1 MDEIDRIE
9 RRLKLHDVRVL
20 MSVVQAGSMH
30 KAAERLATSQPAVSR
45 AISDLEHALGVRLLD
60 RSPRGVAPTIYAQAL
75 LARGRA
81 AFDELRQG
89 VKDIEFLA
97 DPTAGELR
105 IGCPEAI
112 AVGPVLAVI
121 DRLTRRHPRM
131 AFDVV
136 TSPIATT
143 YRELRERK
151 VELVVARIT
160 DSAAEEDV
168 VAESLFDYATVVVAA
183 PQNPWTRRRRIEL
196 AELVNEPWTL
206 PPSDSYIGALAAQA
220 FRAQGRKLPRS
231 AVTTLSVEMRKRL
244 VATGRFLTMLPSY
257 SVTLHGKPS
266 LKPLPVALSETHGTI
281 AIVTLR
287 NRTLSPLGELFVKT
301 ARAATKP
308 LVKAR

>member
-1 MDEIDRIE
+1 MDEHERIE
-9 RRLKLHDVRVL
+9 RRLKLHDMRVL
-20 MSVVQAGSMH
+20 MAVVREGSMS
-30 KAAERLATSQPAVSR
+30 KAAERLGTSQPAVSR
-45 AISDLEHALGVRLLD
+45 SIVDLEHALGVRLVD
-60 RSPRGVAPTIYAQAL
+60 RSPRGIEPTQYGEAIIRRGVAV
-75 LARGRA
+75 
-81 AFDELRQG
+81 FDELRQG

-151 VELVVARIT
+151 VDLVMGRIT
-160 DSAAEEDV
+160 DLVGEEDV

-220 FRAQGRKLPRS
+220 FRAQGLKLPRS
-231 AVTTLSVEMRKRL
+231 AVTTLSLEMRKRL

-266 LKPLPVALSETHGTI
+266 LKP
-281 AIVTLR
+281 
-287 NRTLSPLGELFVKT
+287 
-301 ARAATKP
+301 
-308 LVKAR
+308 